1 MRSGVIPGDI
11 DGPRRV
17 FLQECFQERRDLFAA
32 LVPLQEHHRFPTVLV
47 HGSTAVVLGRLS
59 GGGNHHRLSLG
70 APHRPQRGEPTEIE
84 LIRVIEDIP
93 RFPVVAGRFTRLF
106 LSAYSGSGLLIVC
119 WGRLNTIS
127 AAWRWTRTVAFSTRI
142 PVRSANASANRCSVQ
157 VEEGRSRRR
166 GRRRTS
172 CSNWSR

>member
-32 LVPLQEHHRFPTVLV
+32 LVPLQEHHRFPTGLV

-106 LSAYSGSGLLIVC
+106 LISYSASGLLFVC
-119 WGRLNTIS
+119 WAPPTTIPP
-127 AAWRWTRTVAFSTRI
+127 A
-142 PVRSANASANRCSVQ
+142 CSCTPPLP
-157 VEEGRSRRR
+157 SSPPPP
-166 GRRRTS
+166 TPTPNPPPHPS
-172 CSNWSR
+172 H